1 MVLIGLIALNTRL
14 CFTSKV
20 SDVGDILTPEE
31 IIPCTACL
39 HISWLFD
46 SAHAWLQA
54 LIKQIGLLRQPGPSL
69 DIPHVAIIV
78 THTPHRMTLASLLP
92 PFIKK
97 KKKNREL
104 LLFFTEKITTADLVL
119 FNQAWE
125 GWQGLLG
132 ILHTVWS
139 SLTPQGVILCLF
151 QI

>member
-20 SDVGDILTPEE
+20 SDVGDILIPEE

-46 SAHAWLQA
+46 SANAWLQA

-97 KKKNREL
+97 KKKRTGSSSFSSQRKL
-104 LLFFTEKITTADLVL
+104 RQQIWYCLTK
-119 FNQAWE
+119 
-125 GWQGLLG
+125 LG
-132 ILHTVWS
+132 RAGKDFWGSYT
-139 SLTPQGVILCLF
+139 QYGVA
-151 QI
+151 